1 MLTLNDCEGSIYEP
15 QRSQGVLIQWKNKV
29 RKALKNIGDFMLGN
43 NIVLIAAIV
52 GVTLL
57 WVLINRQERLKDRY
71 EDYSN
76 IKGTIIPRSNGDIWF
91 IFKYTKNQPRKAQ
104 VILETYKQGTIVTS
118 DRDFNYIVS
127 DLIDTTYFDEGND
140 GPYIV
145 YKLISE
151 LEYVRAGNH
160 FYGPTQY
167 VNGDN
172 IGSLVQENYYEQIEY
187 FRKEMI
193 ANGISSKEID
203 ELQKYPDNTNLQKS
217 FLSTYEP
224 ILRSIEGISAGVSL
238 FDVLYRLFFGG

>member
-1 MLTLNDCEGSIYEP
+1 MGN
-15 QRSQGVLIQWKNKV
+15 
-29 RKALKNIGDFMLGN
+29 FMLGN

-52 GVTLL
+52 GIALL
-57 WVLINRQERLKDRY
+57 WVLINRQERLRDRY

-76 IKGTIIPRSNGDIWF
+76 IKGEIVPRPNGDIWF
-91 IFKYTKNQPRKAQ
+91 VFKYTKNQPRKAQ

-127 DLIDTTYFDEGND
+127 DLIDTTYFYEKND
-140 GPYIV
+140 GPYII

-167 VNGDN
+167 INGDN
-172 IGSLVQENYYEQIEY
+172 NGSLFQDNYYEQIEC

-193 ANGISSKEID
+193 AKGISSRKID
-203 ELQKYPDNTNLQKS
+203 ELQKYPENTDLQKN

-224 ILRSIEGISAGVSL
+224 VLRSIEVISAGGTL
-238 FDVLYRLFFGG
+238 FDILYRLFFGG